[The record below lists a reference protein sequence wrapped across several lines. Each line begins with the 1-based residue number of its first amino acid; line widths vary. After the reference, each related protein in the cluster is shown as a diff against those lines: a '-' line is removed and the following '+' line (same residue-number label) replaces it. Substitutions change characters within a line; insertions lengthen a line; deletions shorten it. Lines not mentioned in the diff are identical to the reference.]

1 MLARRRGTLQAGE
14 AQGQAGGEEGAAAGV
29 QVWGAPGE
37 CQGCRAE
44 QAGEYRAPRAPRRA
58 APTPYAWPRPGR
70 RVRRSRGRHRR
81 TGTAAWCGAP
91 RGRRRVPRRDCRAAH
106 RPGAVARSGSRS
118 HGPESASASSFSS
131 VSSRDSE
138 RGPFAV
144 RVMGR
149 PYGWAVGAVTGGGP
163 VSGSAGPVRSGVAE
177 GGQGLLRQVLPS
189 SRSATEVPR
198 RDPAGP
204 RR

>member
-91 RGRRRVPRRDCRAAH
+91 RAAESPTPRLPAAH

-118 HGPESASASSFSS
+118 YGPESASASSFSS
-131 VSSRDSE
+131 VSSRDGNEDRSPSE
-138 RGPFAV
+138 SWGDLMGGQSALLLAAVLCLGPPALSGPAWPRAARAFFARFFL
-144 RVMGR
+144 RVGR
-149 PYGWAVGAVTGGGP
+149 PRKSRGATRP
-163 VSGSAGPVRSGVAE
+163 
-177 GGQGLLRQVLPS
+177 
-189 SRSATEVPR
+189 
-198 RDPAGP
+198 GP